1 MQAKIWQHSAW
12 ITTTQPSDLRHL
24 FDTMLSLCG
33 FNVLE
38 VVELHFQ
45 PQGYTCLWL
54 LAESHFAVHTFPEHG
69 RTYIELASCNGAK
82 YRHFLMLLSR
92 FNPQPDKGSKEH
104 SLMAHCRLL
113 SIRWHCLLASMCAPA
128 LKALRKLLGIT
139 TNKQSSKYER

>member
-1 MQAKIWQHSAW
+1 
-12 ITTTQPSDLRHL
+12 
-24 FDTMLSLCG
+24 MLSLCG

-38 VVELHFQ
+38 VVEHHFQ

-92 FNPQPDKGSKEH
+92 LNPQPNERCKEH
-104 SLMAHCRLL
+104 SLMAYYRLFG
-113 SIRWHCLLASMCAPA
+113 IRWHSLLVYMCTPA
-128 LKALRKLLGIT
+128 LKALRKLLGVLT
-139 TNKQSSKYER
+139 TNKKEEQKNER

>member
-38 VVELHFQ
+38 VVEHHFQ

-54 LAESHFAVHTFPEHG
+54 LAESHLAVHTFPEHG
-69 RTYIELASCNGAK
+69 RTYIELASCNGDK
-82 YRHFLMLLSR
+82 YQHFLSLLSR
-92 FNPQPDKGSKEH
+92 FNPQPNEQSKEH
-104 SLMAHCRLL
+104 SIIACYGLL
-113 SIRWHCLLASMCAPA
+113 RIRWHGLLSYMATT
-128 LKALRKLLGIT
+128 LRKLI
-139 TNKQSSKYER
+139 

>member
-12 ITTTQPSDLRHL
+12 ITTTEPSDLRHL

-38 VVELHFQ
+38 VVEHHFQ

-69 RTYIELASCNGAK
+69 RTYIELASCNGKK

-92 FNPQPDKGSKEH
+92 LNIMPHEQHRDHPLVAYG
-104 SLMAHCRLL
+104 RLL
-113 SIRWHCLLASMCAPA
+113 SIRWHRLLTCVCSPA
-128 LKALRKLLGIT
+128 LKALRKLAG
-139 TNKQSSKYER
+139 KH

>member
-38 VVELHFQ
+38 VVEHHFQ

-92 FNPQPDKGSKEH
+92 FNPQPNEREH
-104 SLMAHCRLL
+104 SIIAQYRLL
-113 SIRWHCLLASMCAPA
+113 RIRLHSLLAYICAPA
-128 LKALRKLLGIT
+128 LKAPHKLLGRIT
-139 TNKQSSKYER
+139 NNKACDKNER

>member
-38 VVELHFQ
+38 VVEHHFQ

-82 YRHFLMLLSR
+82 YEHFLSLLSR
-92 FNPQPDKGSKEH
+92 LNAQPQKREH
-104 SLMAHCRLL
+104 PLVAHCRLL
-113 SIRWHCLLASMCAPA
+113 RIRWYSLLACVCEPA
-128 LKALRKLLGIT
+128 LKAMRKLLG
-139 TNKQSSKYER
+139 K

>member
-38 VVELHFQ
+38 VVEHHFQ

-54 LAESHFAVHTFPEHG
+54 LAESHLAVHTFPEHG
-69 RTYIELASCNGAK
+69 RTYIELASCNGDK
-82 YRHFLMLLSR
+82 YQHFLSLLSR
-92 FNPQPDKGSKEH
+92 FNPQPNEQNKEH
-104 SLMAHCRLL
+104 SIIACYRLL
-113 SIRWHCLLASMCAPA
+113 RIRWHGLLSYMATT
-128 LKALRKLLGIT
+128 LRKLI
-139 TNKQSSKYER
+139 

>member
-12 ITTTQPSDLRHL
+12 ITTTSPSELRNL

-38 VVELHFQ
+38 VVEHHFQ

-69 RTYIELASCNGAK
+69 RTYVELASCNGSK
-82 YRHFLMLLSR
+82 YYHFLSLLAR
-92 FNPQPDKGSKEH
+92 FDPQPDRRCREH
-104 SLMAHCRLL
+104 TLAAQCRLL
-113 SIRWHCLLASMCAPA
+113 SIRTHSLYRCMFGPLLKWLANINPI
-128 LKALRKLLGIT
+128 KP
-139 TNKQSSKYER
+139 

>member
-38 VVELHFQ
+38 VVEHHFQ

-54 LAESHFAVHTFPEHG
+54 LAESHLAVHTFPEHG
-69 RTYIELASCNGAK
+69 RTYIELASCNGDK
-82 YRHFLMLLSR
+82 YQHFLSLLSR
-92 FNPQPDKGSKEH
+92 FNPQPNEQSKEH
-104 SLMAHCRLL
+104 SIIACYRLL
-113 SIRWHCLLASMCAPA
+113 RIRWYGLLSYMATT
-128 LKALRKLLGIT
+128 LRKLI
-139 TNKQSSKYER
+139 